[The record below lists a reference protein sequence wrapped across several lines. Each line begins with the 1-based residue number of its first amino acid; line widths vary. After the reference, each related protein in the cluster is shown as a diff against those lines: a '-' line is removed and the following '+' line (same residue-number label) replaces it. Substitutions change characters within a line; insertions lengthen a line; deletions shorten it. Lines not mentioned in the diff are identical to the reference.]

1 MKCTLVAPLFVCCRY
16 TVNWLQRDAQ
26 LPLIEGIVGRAQ
38 ARAQGIAPELRTS
51 SVTDEN
57 LWLPVSPDRR

>member
-1 MKCTLVAPLFVCCRY
+1 
-16 TVNWLQRDAQ
+16 

-38 ARAQGIAPELRTS
+38 ARVQGLAPDLRTS

-57 LWLPVSPDRR
+57 LWLPVGPDRR

>member
-1 MKCTLVAPLFVCCRY
+1 M
-16 TVNWLQRDAQ
+16 NWLKRDAQ

-38 ARAQGIAPELRTS
+38 ARVQGLAPDLRTS

-57 LWLPVSPDRR
+57 LWLPVGPDRR